1 MEHKLLLAISLCAVT
16 SSTLPLWAADH
27 WDNPSVETIV
37 ADLENGGT
45 YYIYH
50 PATRTF
56 MVNGNDYN
64 TRLSLGERGKKIIVQ
79 KEEDKRFG
87 VSGWTM
93 EMPDAP
99 SNNLGKPKYVFVG
112 IYQGGPAA
120 FVDFNMQD
128 DGHYIWK
135 ITKNEND
142 DTYRIKL
149 PDEDPVYGLEAE
161 DGYYANSY
169 MGWANDGDKPASEG
183 MLNTIVNPIVD
194 KTSAGYLNAEID
206 WAFVAEDEYA
216 VYEAKLELKE
226 ALEYAV
232 EKGYSEYGEY
242 EALYNGTEATPEEL
256 KNAAKELVEKVDDY
270 LFSQASDEHP
280 IDLTNRISQ
289 PSFDTGTDGWVAEKV
304 NSPDT
309 GLDNFQRQTSTQ
321 ATTDGTVFQNFFER
335 WVANPPQTDWSVTQ
349 QINGL
354 PQGKYKLTA
363 YVLTNSD
370 SPEGLYVV
378 ADGGLGEERTEAT
391 ESGNINGIVT
401 ARSYDVEFT
410 VLDNTATIGFR
421 AINTNCQWS
430 GVDNFK
436 LLYCGKPDNFIRNGL
451 QKTIDEALAY
461 KEKLE
466 NDDQKYSNACKA
478 EFEKDIKNAQ
488 DCVANQELT
497 DDSLVKVIVALVERM
512 DLVHE
517 DVRVYSEVLPFVDNK
532 LKVLIDDYEP
542 YYELT
547 NNPEAFV
554 KIYDYADQ
562 VETEVNGGEF
572 DSSKFDQLGHAM
584 DSLFREDILDMV
596 KAGITDDLYGLIQSP
611 DFTNNN
617 VSGWAGWPAANN
629 NVGEKYNTW
638 YNVNQVLEN
647 LPNGAYKVTMKGF
660 CRPGENNELI
670 EGWDDGITNNIYATL
685 YGNDNAVTIRH
696 LYSEG
701 SDEPYI
707 KNEDGT
713 TWDLQI
719 PVIENKYVPNNL
731 ASCEVAF
738 SQGKYL
744 NEVKCVVTDGTLRI
758 GVRMEDERV
767 LVGNWTTF
775 DEFRV
780 TYLGE
785 DVEAY
790 VATVQKLVQDADQ
803 LYQALSNVEIMGTAD
818 AIQKLET
825 ALVNANAVIANPD
838 IEKAKASI
846 EELNEAIAYAN
857 ESVSVVDELDRLV
870 LDIYN
875 VRGPKYEAA
884 GYNVQEVYDI
894 CDEVTEK
901 ITVNAIETIEKAQE
915 YIFNINTVCTKIVQ
929 DALAGDASID
939 NPANMTELIVNP
951 DFTIFNEE
959 TGEEKNSGEGW
970 TVEVDGGTHTA
981 NHKEYE
987 FWNNNSFDFYQK
999 IYGLRPGYYRLV
1011 CNGYYREGGS
1021 ALNAAA
1027 AHRDGTETLNAQLY
1041 AQSDDKTYMKPV
1053 MSIIEDGQPEPM
1065 NGDDFNVADSLT
1077 TEENPIETWYVPNQ
1091 MWAAQKFFEKDLY
1104 HNEVDFQVVE
1114 GQTEVQIG
1122 IRKDVWVD
1130 SDWTIFDTFR
1140 LYYFGDGDENAPDGV
1155 EGISAGEAT
1164 VLRSVY
1170 YTLDGTRIDKPA
1182 KRGFYIRKDEMSDG
1196 TVKAFKF
1203 MFK

>member
-1 MEHKLLLAISLCAVT
+1 M
-16 SSTLPLWAADH
+16 
-27 WDNPSVETIV
+27 
-37 ADLENGGT
+37 
-45 YYIYH
+45 
-50 PATRTF
+50 
-56 MVNGNDYN
+56 
-64 TRLSLGERGKKIIVQ
+64 
-79 KEEDKRFG
+79 
-87 VSGWTM
+87 
-93 EMPDAP
+93 
-99 SNNLGKPKYVFVG
+99 
-112 IYQGGPAA
+112 
-120 FVDFNMQD
+120 
-128 DGHYIWK
+128 
-135 ITKNEND
+135 
-142 DTYRIKL
+142 
-149 PDEDPVYGLEAE
+149 
-161 DGYYANSY
+161 
-169 MGWANDGDKPASEG
+169 
-183 MLNTIVNPIVD
+183 
-194 KTSAGYLNAEID
+194 
-206 WAFVAEDEYA
+206 
-216 VYEAKLELKE
+216 
-226 ALEYAV
+226 
-232 EKGYSEYGEY
+232 
-242 EALYNGTEATPEEL
+242 
-256 KNAAKELVEKVDDY
+256 
-270 LFSQASDEHP
+270 
-280 IDLTNRISQ
+280 
-289 PSFDTGTDGWVAEKV
+289 
-304 NSPDT
+304 
-309 GLDNFQRQTSTQ
+309 
-321 ATTDGTVFQNFFER
+321 
-335 WVANPPQTDWSVTQ
+335 
-349 QINGL
+349 
-354 PQGKYKLTA
+354 
-363 YVLTNSD
+363 
-370 SPEGLYVV
+370 
-378 ADGGLGEERTEAT
+378 
-391 ESGNINGIVT
+391 
-401 ARSYDVEFT
+401 
-410 VLDNTATIGFR
+410 
-421 AINTNCQWS
+421 
-430 GVDNFK
+430 
-436 LLYCGKPDNFIRNGL
+436 
-451 QKTIDEALAY
+451 
-461 KEKLE
+461 
-466 NDDQKYSNACKA
+466 
-478 EFEKDIKNAQ
+478 
-488 DCVANQELT
+488 
-497 DDSLVKVIVALVERM
+497 
-512 DLVHE
+512 
-517 DVRVYSEVLPFVDNK
+517 
-532 LKVLIDDYEP
+532 
-542 YYELT
+542 
-547 NNPEAFV
+547 
-554 KIYDYADQ
+554 
-562 VETEVNGGEF
+562 
-572 DSSKFDQLGHAM
+572 
-584 DSLFREDILDMV
+584 
-596 KAGITDDLYGLIQSP
+596 
-611 DFTNNN
+611 
-617 VSGWAGWPAANN
+617 
-629 NVGEKYNTW
+629 
-638 YNVNQVLEN
+638 EN

-685 YGNDNAVTIRH
+685 YGNDNAVAIRH

-767 LVGNWTTF
+767 LAGNWTTF

-1122 IRKDVWVD
+1122 IRKEVWVD

>member
-1 MEHKLLLAISLCAVT
+1 MEHKLLLAMSLCAVT
-16 SSTLPLWAADH
+16 SSTLPMWAADH

-79 KEEDKRFG
+79 KGEDKRFG

-99 SNNLGKPKYVFVG
+99 SNNLGKPKYLFAG
-112 IYQGGPAA
+112 MYQGGTAA
-120 FVDFNMQD
+120 FVDFNMQND
-128 DGHYIWK
+128 AHYIWK

-183 MLNTIVNPIVD
+183 MLNTIVNPIID
-194 KTSAGYLNAEID
+194 KTSAGYFNAEID

-256 KNAAKELVEKVDDY
+256 KSAAKELVEKVDDY

-280 IDLTNRISQ
+280 IDLTNRIANA
-289 PSFDTGTDGWVAEKV
+289 SFDQGTDGWTAVRDPY
-304 NSPDT
+304 NN
-309 GLDNFQRQTSTQ
+309 GQDNFGIQS
-321 ATTDGTVFQNFFER
+321 ASHPTTDGAEFKNFFER
-335 WVANPPQTDWSVTQ
+335 WNPWAPQPNWSVSQ
-349 QINGL
+349 VIKDL

-363 YVLTNSD
+363 HASAGDADPT
-370 SPEGLYVV
+370 GLYVI
-378 ADGGLGEERTEAT
+378 ADGGVGEQRQEVTEKGTVDGQWAAMPYT
-391 ESGNINGIVT
+391 LEF
-401 ARSYDVEFT
+401 DVVSDE
-410 VLDNTATIGFR
+410 VMIGFR
-421 AINTNCQWS
+421 VLNTQGNFAC
-430 GVDNFK
+430 VDNFK
-436 LLYCGKPDNFIRNGL
+436 LLYCGKPDNFVRNGL

-466 NDDQKYSNACKA
+466 NDDQKYSNVCKE

-488 DCVANQELT
+488 DCIANQELT
-497 DDSLVKVIVALVERM
+497 DDSLVKVRVALVERM
-512 DLVHE
+512 DLVRE
-517 DVRVYSEVLPFVDNK
+517 DVRVYSEVLPFVDDK

-572 DSSKFDQLGHAM
+572 DSSKFGQLGHAM

-685 YGNDNAVTIRH
+685 YGNDNAVAIRH

-767 LVGNWTTF
+767 LAGNWTTF

-1122 IRKDVWVD
+1122 IRKEVWVD

>member
-512 DLVHE
+512 DLVRE

-572 DSSKFDQLGHAM
+572 DSSKFGQLGHAM

-685 YGNDNAVTIRH
+685 YGNDNAVAIRH

-767 LVGNWTTF
+767 LAGNWTTF

-915 YIFNINTVCTKIVQ
+915 YIFKINTVCTKIVQ

-1041 AQSDDKTYMKPV
+1041 AQSDDRTYMKPV

-1091 MWAAQKFFEKDLY
+1091 MWAAQKFFERDLY

-1122 IRKDVWVD
+1122 IRKEVWVD